1 MMRWYRSLIPG
12 RMPLPLAW
20 VVALLG
26 AATLLLWIATTLGSG
41 IVIPLQTGDTIRFE
55 QVRLSADATTAHYF
69 TVTRAGID
77 GEEGLD
83 IDFNLD
89 DGRFGSDP
97 PGGPLDGYEITFT
110 EPGQYIISDS
120 AHPGTHGSAK
130 FVVTDADRGGRL
142 IVTGALIVDDV
153 RFELRISEAEA
164 QFGYAAGS
172 QVVSRS
178 LADQVIFLSL
188 LVGSALAAPLIAWI
202 KRRRWWLWGLF
213 GLVLGFLGAGQPF
226 LTSAT
231 VVGALLLAERPRPEA
246 AVPERELPEED
257 EEGEEPPDDDGEPMD
272 DDDEPMDDDD
282 EPLDD
287 DDEPPDDDDE
297 PMDDEPP
304 DDDGPQ
310 GPPTQDQRT
319 LPAPGAPATPAR
331 PRPQRG
337 RRRPRY

>member
-12 RMPLPLAW
+12 RMPLWLASI
-20 VVALLG
+20 VALLG
-26 AATLLLWIATTLGSG
+26 ASTLLLWIAATVGSS

-55 QVRLSADATTAHYF
+55 QVRQSADSTTAHYF
-69 TVTRAGID
+69 TVTRTGID

-97 PGGPLDGYEITFT
+97 PGGPLDDYEITFT
-110 EPGQYIISDS
+110 EPGQYIIGDS

-130 FVVTDADRGGRL
+130 FVVTDGGGGGGRL
-142 IVTGALIVDDV
+142 IVTGALIVDDA
-153 RFELRISEAEA
+153 RFELRIPETEA

-172 QVVSRS
+172 RVVSRS

-188 LVGSALAAPLIAWI
+188 LGGSALAAPLIAWV
-202 KRRRWWLWGLF
+202 KRRRWWLWGIF

-231 VVGALLLAERPRPEA
+231 VAGAVLLAERPRPEA
-246 AVPERELPEED
+246 AEPEEELPEEG
-257 EEGEEPPDDDGEPMD
+257 EEGEEPPDDDEA
-272 DDDEPMDDDD
+272 
-282 EPLDD
+282 
-287 DDEPPDDDDE
+287 PP
-297 PMDDEPP
+297 
-304 DDDGPQ
+304 

-319 LPAPGAPATPAR
+319 LPPPPVQATPPR

>member
-12 RMPLPLAW
+12 RMPLWLAW
-20 VVALLG
+20 VVALFG
-26 AATLLLWIATTLGSG
+26 AATLLLWIATNVGSG
-41 IVIPLQTGDTIRFE
+41 ITIRLETGDTIRFE
-55 QVRLSADATTAHYF
+55 QVRQSADSTMAHRF
-69 TVTRAGID
+69 TVTRVGID

-110 EPGQYIISDS
+110 EPGQYTIGDS
-120 AHPGTHGSAK
+120 AHPGAHGSAK
-130 FVVTDADRGGRL
+130 FVVSDAEGGGGRL
-142 IVTGALIVDDV
+142 IVTGALVVDDA
-153 RFELRISEAEA
+153 RFELQIPQSQA

-172 QVVSRS
+172 LVVSRS

-188 LVGSALAAPLIAWI
+188 LGGSALAAPLVALF

-213 GLVLGFLGAGQPF
+213 GLLLGFLGAGQPF

-231 VVGALLLAERPRPEA
+231 VIGAVLLAERPRPEA
-246 AVPERELPEED
+246 EED
-257 EEGEEPPDDDGEPMD
+257 EEDVPDADEEDADEEDEDEEDEGEEPPDDDEAAA
-272 DDDEPMDDDD
+272 
-282 EPLDD
+282 
-287 DDEPPDDDDE
+287 
-297 PMDDEPP
+297 
-304 DDDGPQ
+304 

-319 LPAPGAPATPAR
+319 LPPPVPATPPR